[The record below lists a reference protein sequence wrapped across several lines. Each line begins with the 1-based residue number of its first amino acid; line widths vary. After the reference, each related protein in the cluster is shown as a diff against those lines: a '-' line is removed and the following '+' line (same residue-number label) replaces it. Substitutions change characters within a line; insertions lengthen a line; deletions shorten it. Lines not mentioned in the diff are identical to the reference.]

1 MGVRAGRWCVPLL
14 CEQCGFVGSAV
25 RTGFVGSAVRTRFV
39 GSAVR
44 TRFVGS
50 AVRTRIEESHADPQ
64 RSQRPQREEGVSEPV
79 PRGPPPACRQT
90 GADRFRRVRCADQD
104 RRISRRS
111 TEITETTERRGR
123 IGAGSAGSAACL
135 SADRCGPETCWRGA
149 RGAAGLPADVSAG
162 DRCNAGVSP
171 GLGSAVHAS
180 GCPSQGGP
188 SCVPAGTQRTQ
199 PGVST
204 LGMRHDA
211 IHESRRD
218 G

>member
-79 PRGPPPACRQT
+79 PQGPPPACRQT
-90 GADRFRRVRCADQD
+90 GADQRRA
-104 RRISRRS
+104 
-111 TEITETTERRGR
+111 
-123 IGAGSAGSAACL
+123 GAEHAEQPVFPRMSPRATDVTPGFLLVS
-135 SADRCGPETCWRGA
+135 
-149 RGAAGLPADVSAG
+149 GLPFMHRVAPRRAVPPASRQG
-162 DRCNAGVSP
+162 RNERSP
-171 GLGSAVHAS
+171 AFQRWVCAMMQYMSPVGTGE
-180 GCPSQGGP
+180 
-188 SCVPAGTQRTQ
+188 PAGGRAHFLAARQPEPARQTEAART
-199 PGVST
+199 GT
-204 LGMRHDA
+204 
-211 IHESRRD
+211 RD
-218 G
+218 RP